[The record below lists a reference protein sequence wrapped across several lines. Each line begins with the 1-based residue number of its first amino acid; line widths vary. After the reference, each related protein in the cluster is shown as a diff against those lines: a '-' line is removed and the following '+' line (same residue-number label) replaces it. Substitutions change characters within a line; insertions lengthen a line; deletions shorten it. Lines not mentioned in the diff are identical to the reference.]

1 MKNSKSL
8 LLRPYIIFFALIL
21 ILFLS
26 GCSEDSSDSQ
36 YIVSAKEFN
45 STYFEIVECI
55 DSRDTLKSLRQLQNE
70 ENTEKLEQ
78 IKDLLKDIKQNIPKD
93 REQIF
98 HTFEL
103 RYNDLVFLKESYSKF
118 ESLTEDDRGK
128 IDTIFISIDMDKENW
143 KDKKSSIKWY

>member
-1 MKNSKSL
+1 M
-8 LLRPYIIFFALIL
+8 
-21 ILFLS
+21 
-26 GCSEDSSDSQ
+26 
-36 YIVSAKEFN
+36 
-45 STYFEIVECI
+45 
-55 DSRDTLKSLRQLQNE
+55 RQLQNE

-98 HTFEL
+98 QTFEL
-103 RYNDLVFLKESYSKF
+103 RYNDLVFLVESYSKF